1 MEIIASQWE
10 LAPWS
15 FTIYTSGDVV
25 VSISFGQAFLQRD
38 VQHLC
43 ARTKGTVT
51 LQQSSPGL
59 AAQAAFQQLVEYLQ
73 GARRAF
79 TFPYQAYGTAFEQAI
94 WRQLEQVSYG
104 QTISYGE
111 LAKRAGTAGVRA
123 VGSAVGRNPLP
134 IVIPC
139 HRIVQADGRLGNYSG
154 GEGPATKRRLLA
166 LEGCNIPE

>member
-1 MEIIASQWE
+1 MEIMASQFE
-10 LAPWS
+10 LAPWN

-25 VSISFGQAFLQRD
+25 VSISFGQTFLQRD
-38 VQHLC
+38 IQHLC
-43 ARTKGTVT
+43 ARTKGTVSAQAVPT
-51 LQQSSPGL
+51 HG
-59 AAQAAFQQLVEYLQ
+59 AQAAFQQLAEYLN
-73 GARRAF
+73 GTRREF
-79 TFPYQAYGTAFEQAI
+79 TFPYQAHGTAFEQAV
-94 WRQLEQVSYG
+94 WQQLERVPYG

-139 HRIVQADGRLGNYSG
+139 HRIVQAGGRLGNYSG

-166 LEGCNIPE
+166 LEGWNIPE